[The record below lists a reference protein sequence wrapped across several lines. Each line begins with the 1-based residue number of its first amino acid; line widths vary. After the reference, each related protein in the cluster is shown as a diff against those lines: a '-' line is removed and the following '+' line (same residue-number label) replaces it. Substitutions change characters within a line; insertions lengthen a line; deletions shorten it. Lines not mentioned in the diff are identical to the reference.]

1 MRKLKTIQEPE
12 KKCYYCYFFPFDQ
25 EFSTEMIKRC
35 AENWLKAEDCPN
47 WKPYNVYSY
56 MKNRR
61 KFKKVKMIKG

>member
-12 KKCYYCYFFPFDQ
+12 KKCFYCYFFPLNQ

-47 WKPYNVYSY
+47 WKPFELYV
-56 MKNRR
+56 KTRLR
-61 KFKKVKMIKG
+61 FKKIKMIKR